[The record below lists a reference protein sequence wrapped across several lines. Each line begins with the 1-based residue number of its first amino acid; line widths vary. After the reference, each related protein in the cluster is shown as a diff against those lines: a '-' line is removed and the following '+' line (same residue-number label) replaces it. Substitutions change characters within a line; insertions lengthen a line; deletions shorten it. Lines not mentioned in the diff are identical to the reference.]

1 LTANPLAAVED
12 QSVSA
17 FLDAAPDA
25 IVVVDEKGRITRT
38 NRLAE
43 TMFGYGPGELL
54 GSQIEVL
61 VPDRFRKT
69 HEPDRVHYIAE
80 PRTRPMGAGQALT
93 GLRRDGSE
101 FPVEISLSPLRTSTG
116 THVISIVR
124 DLTERMKAEQKFR
137 GFLESAPD
145 AVVVVDAHG
154 SITIVNHLTETMFGY
169 SRDELLGQKIEIL
182 VPVQYRS
189 GHVHDRDDYLHS
201 PRTRPMGLGRELLG
215 RRKDGS
221 EFPVE
226 ISLSPLETEQG
237 LLVTSIIRDTTGRK
251 ETEARITAS
260 LREKE
265 ALLKEIHHRVK
276 NNLQVI
282 SSLLRLQERS
292 INEEYTRE
300 LFAES
305 QRRIQSMALVH
316 EKLYSSG
323 DLARIDFADYA
334 RSLATLLF
342 RSFGVMDGSVALR
355 IDAPDPVFFSV
366 DTAVPCGLIVNE
378 LVTNSLKHAF
388 PLMRSAGGPPQIEIG
403 IQCDPSS
410 RVTLRV
416 ADNGAGADV
425 EAIAQSETLGLR
437 LVRTLVRQLNGELA
451 IDAEHGLAFTIGFG
465 ERG

>member
-1 LTANPLAAVED
+1 LAAIED

-17 FLDAAPDA
+17 FLDVAPDA
-25 IVVVDEKGRITRT
+25 IIVVDEKGRITRT

-43 TMFGYGPGELL
+43 TMFGYEAGELL
-54 GSQIEVL
+54 GLAIEAL
-61 VPDRFRKT
+61 VPERFRKT
-69 HEPDRVHYIAE
+69 HVPDRVRYVHE

-93 GLRRDGSE
+93 GLRKDGSE
-101 FPVEISLSPLRTSTG
+101 FPVEISLSPLRTSGG

-124 DLTERMKAEQKFR
+124 DLTDRVKAEQKFR

-145 AVVVVDAHG
+145 AVVVVDAQG
-154 SITIVNHLTETMFGY
+154 RITIVNHLTEAMFGY
-169 SRDELLGQKIEIL
+169 SRDELLGQALEIL
-182 VPVQYRS
+182 VPERFRTR
-189 GHVHDRDDYLHS
+189 HVHDRDDYQHA

-215 RRKDGS
+215 RRRDGS

-237 LLVTSIIRDTTGRK
+237 LLVTSIIRDITDRK
-251 ETEARITAS
+251 ETEARITES

-282 SSLLRLQERS
+282 SSLLRLQERN
-292 INEEYTRE
+292 INEAHTRE

-323 DLARIDFADYA
+323 DLARIDFGDYA
-334 RSLATLLF
+334 HSLATLLF
-342 RSFGVMDGSVALR
+342 RSFGVMDGSVALG
-355 IDAPDPVFFSV
+355 IDSPDPVFFTV

-378 LVTNSLKHAF
+378 IVTNSLKHAF
-388 PLMRSAGGPPQIEIG
+388 PEGREGRVDISIR
-403 IQCDPSS
+403 CDSPD
-410 RVTLRV
+410 RVTLRI
-416 ADNGAGADV
+416 ADNGVGADV
-425 EAIAQSETLGLR
+425 EAIEESETLGLR
-437 LVRTLVRQLNGELA
+437 LVRTLVRQLGGELA
-451 IDAEHGLAFTIGFG
+451 ITADHGLAFTIVFRENG
-465 ERG
+465 